1 MTQQPKETCQRTCRV
16 GKPCYL
22 ENCVVREPCKQ
33 RTACSSPHDFHT
45 MTLNFRKV
53 RRAYQNRWDSR
64 CQLLLCCVNPGNRKG
79 RVSQNYEI
87 ILSFL
92 SKSVKDCSGHE
103 LDKANFSCLE
113 LILNGF
119 VAFCILTYILKN

>member
-1 MTQQPKETCQRTCRV
+1 MS
-16 GKPCYL
+16 L
-22 ENCVVREPCKQ
+22 CVALNALYSKIKKILSHNKNLKLQ
-33 RTACSSPHDFHT
+33 FFKCSSQDFHT

-79 RVSQNYEI
+79 RVSKNYVI
-87 ILSFL
+87 LLSFW
-92 SKSVKDCSGHE
+92 SKSVKDCSGHQ

-113 LILNGF
+113 LILNGSF
-119 VAFCILTYILKN
+119 AFCTLTYI